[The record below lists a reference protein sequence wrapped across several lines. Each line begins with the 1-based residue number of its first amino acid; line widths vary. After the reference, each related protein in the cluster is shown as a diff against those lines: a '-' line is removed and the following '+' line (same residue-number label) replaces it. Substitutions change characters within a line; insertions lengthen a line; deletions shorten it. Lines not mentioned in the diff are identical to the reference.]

1 MQPESPTS
9 PPASRTGASRGRS
22 LNLGISIP
30 AELLQDSDA
39 RRLAKVPRFSS
50 ELEVAAAELPSQPAA
65 ETVAGPI
72 ATEQFCYHD
81 AVSLAH
87 CLSSPVADLNRV
99 DTAQFNKFHLY
110 HGWRWLTAHKT
121 KSLTHPKDKEAT
133 AEAKAQLLY
142 DEGYWVT
149 LEQWAVGDSMPAG
162 LSATGNAL
170 IKLWNMRAL
179 SLRMTVNS
187 FSAAAFSSFV
197 FFRWAS

>member
-39 RRLAKVPRFSS
+39 RITLQAATLRALSDAHSFAFEARTWELLNKSDAVKLGDALLAGWDVMMALLPTYTPLALQQQLYETDSTSGLHAADWVSS
-50 ELEVAAAELPSQPAA
+50 QAEQVGWFA
-65 ETVAGPI
+65 

-99 DTAQFNKFHLY
+99 AAL
-110 HGWRWLTAHKT
+110 
-121 KSLTHPKDKEAT
+121 AT
-133 AEAKAQLLY
+133 SQL
-142 DEGYWVT
+142 
-149 LEQWAVGDSMPAG
+149 A
-162 LSATGNAL
+162 
-170 IKLWNMRAL
+170 R
-179 SLRMTVNS
+179 
-187 FSAAAFSSFV
+187 
-197 FFRWAS
+197 